1 MAEAIAPNSAA
12 WLGLLSDDHHEPQA
26 RLKTAFRLRPLCAL
40 ASPEAALTADAII
53 PLDPREEHFLFPGP
67 LDGLPLFLRHLPAPV
82 TGFSPRRAVLYIH
95 GATFPSALSIAHRF
109 DGRSWRDALCEA
121 GFDVWGLDFYGYG
134 HSGRYPAMEQAAAAN
149 PPLGTTEDAV
159 RQIEAAARFILGRSG
174 LDRLSLIA
182 HSWGSMPAGRF
193 AGSHPELID
202 RFVLFGPIAQ
212 RQPSGN
218 APSPNLPA
226 WRSISLDDQWRRF
239 VEDVPAGAEPVLSRR
254 HFDDWGER
262 YLDSDPQARSHEP
275 ASVRTPAGPMA
286 DIGKAWQGRLPYDPA
301 AVRAPVS
308 IIRGEWDSL
317 TTDADARWLFDA
329 FTASPLKRD
338 IKLSRGTHLMHLE
351 TMRLALWQE
360 SIAFLT
366 GLDAPTLA
374 A

>member
-1 MAEAIAPNSAA
+1 V
-12 WLGLLSDDHHEPQA
+12 
-26 RLKTAFRLRPLCAL
+26 L
-40 ASPEAALTADAII
+40 ASPEVALTADDIA
-53 PLDPREEHFLFPGP
+53 PLDPREEHFLIAGP
-67 LDGLPLFLRHLPAPV
+67 LDGLPLFLRHLPAPA

-134 HSGRYPAMEQAAAAN
+134 HSGRYPAMEEAAAAN
-149 PPLGTTEDAV
+149 PPLGTTEDAA
-159 RQIEAAARFILGRSG
+159 RQIESGVRFILDRSG

-193 AGSHPELID
+193 AGTRPDQID
-202 RFVLFGPIAQ
+202 RLVLFGPIAQ

-218 APSPNLPA
+218 APSPHLPA
-226 WRSISLDDQWRRF
+226 WRLISLDDQWRRF
-239 VEDVPAGAEPVLSRR
+239 VEDAPAGAEPVLSRR

-262 YLDSDPQARSHEP
+262 YLDSDPQARSREP
-275 ASVRTPAGPMA
+275 ASVRTPAGPAA
-286 DIGKAWQGRLPYDPA
+286 DIGEAWQGMLPYDPA

-317 TTDADARWLFDA
+317 TTDVDARWLFDA
-329 FTASPLKRD
+329 FSSSPLKRD
-338 IKLSRGTHLMHLE
+338 TKLSRGTHLMHLE
-351 TMRLALWQE
+351 TMRLALWPE

-366 GLDAPTLA
+366 GADAPALA

>member
-1 MAEAIAPNSAA
+1 M
-12 WLGLLSDDHHEPQA
+12 
-26 RLKTAFRLRPLCAL
+26 
-40 ASPEAALTADAII
+40 TADDVA
-53 PLDPREEHFLFPGP
+53 PLDPREECFFIPGP
-67 LDGLPLFLRHLPAPV
+67 IEGLPLFLRHLPAPA
-82 TGFSPRRAVLYIH
+82 TAFAPRRTVLYIH

-134 HSGRYPAMEQAAAAN
+134 HSGRYPAMDEPASAN
-149 PPLGTTEDAV
+149 PPLGTTDEAAS
-159 RQIEAAARFILGRSG
+159 QIEAAVRFILGRSG
-174 LDRLSLIA
+174 LDRVSLIA

-202 RFVLFGPIAQ
+202 RLVLFGPIAQ

-226 WRSISLDDQWRRF
+226 WRLISLDDQWRRF

-262 YLDSDPQARSHEP
+262 YLDSDPQSRSHEP
-275 ASVRTPAGPMA
+275 ASVQTPAGPMA

-329 FTASPLKRD
+329 FRSSPLKRD

-351 TMRLALWQE
+351 TMRFALWQE

-366 GLDAPTLA
+366 GADAPALA